1 MRLRYTLFQLMRK
14 LLISLL
20 ALALLF
26 VLSPSHAQ
34 EEKPRDVFL
43 KAYNL
48 FAKGESRPA
57 EELLLRTL
65 DKAFTLEDYSLY
77 HLGLIAAKSENIS
90 SARQYFS
97 KLQRKFP
104 DSIWTQPAGLELAR
118 LAIAEKSYAEAIE
131 LCRELRSQRSKN
143 EISDEAAYLLGRAHE
158 ALGDAKRAYSTYQE
172 LRRASPLSS
181 PAAAARKAVAAL
193 REKSPDLFGL
203 TTPEALLAE
212 GELLAREQVYSEAEK
227 LYRKVLEQTSKNTSR
242 PRVLAALANVYR
254 AQRKRDE
261 ANPLLVEIA
270 QRYPESAEAP
280 AALNQLAMNHWNR
293 DDDAKALEYF
303 KRLRE
308 RYPKSSLVDY
318 AEYASA
324 RIYESEGKQDEALA
338 AYQSLAKKPG
348 DGQPREDAAWR
359 AAWIYYLRKD
369 DKNANAAFKRI
380 ASGKNNTRWRAAA
393 LYWQARTAAR
403 MEQKEEAKQ
412 LFLAVLRDPEET
424 YYRGA
429 AAGWLQRLGGAV
441 EEKKPAEPTIATIT
455 PPPLTPSQ
463 SFHFSRAQELSELAM
478 NAQAVAELDEVKT
491 LGAEELSLRL
501 LLMREY
507 ARNGGYARSVA
518 LAHQVQFP
526 RSSEELARYR
536 YPLAYWDMVQ
546 KLAKENGI
554 DPHLV
559 VSLIRQ
565 ESLFDPKAVSP
576 AAAIGLMQLLHSTA
590 TRTAARA
597 SLPPPPREKLFE
609 PEVNLALGI
618 HHLKE
623 LLQKYS
629 NSLIKAIAAYNAGEN
644 AVSRWETQLA
654 AADDDEFIER
664 IPYPET
670 QLYVKLV
677 LRNLRVY
684 RTLYGENK

>member
-1 MRLRYTLFQLMRK
+1 MRK

-26 VLSPSHAQ
+26 IPSPSRAQ
-34 EEKPRDVFL
+34 EENPRDIFL
-43 KAYNL
+43 KAYHL
-48 FAKGESRPA
+48 FVKGESRLA

-65 DKAFTLEDYSLY
+65 DKSFVLEDYSFY
-77 HLGLIAAKSENIS
+77 YLGQIAAKSENIS
-90 SARQYFS
+90 SVRQYFS
-97 KLQRKFP
+97 KLREKFP
-104 DSIWTQPAGLELAR
+104 DSVWAPNAGIELAKFA
-118 LAIAEKSYAEAIE
+118 LAEKNYAGAIE
-131 LCRELRSQRSKN
+131 LCRKLRSQRPKG
-143 EISDEAAYLLGRAHE
+143 EISDGAAYLLGQAHE
-158 ALGDAKRAYSTYQE
+158 ALGDMKQAYATYQE
-172 LRRASPLSS
+172 LRRASPLSP
-181 PAAAARKAVAAL
+181 PAAAARKAAVAL
-193 REKSPDLFGL
+193 RETFPDLFGL
-203 TTPEALLAE
+203 TTPEAMLAE
-212 GELLAREQVYSEAEK
+212 GELLAREQIYSEAEK
-227 LYRKVLEQTSKNTSR
+227 LYRKILEQTPKNISR
-242 PRVLAALANVYR
+242 PRVLAALANAYR

-261 ANPLLVEIA
+261 ANPLLAEIA

-303 KRLRE
+303 KRLRD

-318 AEYASA
+318 AEYATG

-369 DKNANAAFKRI
+369 DKNAHAAFKRL
-380 ASGKNNTRWRAAA
+380 ASDKDRMRWRSAA

-403 MEQKEEAKQ
+403 MEQNEEAKQ

-424 YYRGA
+424 YYKGA

-441 EEKKPAEPTIATIT
+441 EEKKAAEPTVATIT
-455 PPPLTPSQ
+455 PTTLTAAQ
-463 SFHFSRAQELSELAM
+463 AFHFSRAQELSELALS
-478 NAQAVAELDEVKT
+478 ALAVAELDEVKA
-491 LGAEELSLRL
+491 LGAEDLSLRL

-518 LAHQVQFP
+518 LAYQVQFP

-546 KLAKENGI
+546 KLAKENGL

-576 AAAIGLMQLLHSTA
+576 AAALGLMQLLHSTA
-590 TRTAARA
+590 TRTAARM
-597 SLPPPPREKLFE
+597 SLPPPPRERLFD
-609 PEVNLALGI
+609 PEINLALGI

-644 AVSRWETQLA
+644 AVSRWEARLVGV
-654 AADDDEFIER
+654 DDDEFIER

-677 LRNLRVY
+677 LRNLRIY
-684 RTLYGENK
+684 RNLYGEPK